1 MPLGE
6 PPTYTVKQ
14 LELKAQQFLQQQFG
28 DIVTVPVDVEL
39 LLEKIEGVDLDFG
52 PALRQNHGLDGM
64 VLRDPQTAELFV
76 IIDEWLAEHR
86 LNRYRMTVAE
96 ELAHILLHRPIIEQI
111 TEPRHFRELQQHY
124 RWHEMERN
132 AKRFAAAILMPG
144 NLVARKARSTYQQLV
159 HKAGFDNVN
168 AVKKYLVSL
177 LAKDFVVSVQ
187 SMDFRLREWPMQVFT
202 RVEQAMQDGLDYWD

>member
-1 MPLGE
+1 MIANL
-6 PPTYTVKQ
+6 PPIKEKSKSKMTKMQT
-14 LELKAQQFLQQQFG
+14 
-28 DIVTVPVDVEL
+28 ISRVTPNSGQRGHS
-39 LLEKIEGVDLDFG
+39 EGGV
-52 PALRQNHGLDGM
+52 
-64 VLRDPQTAELFV
+64 
-76 IIDEWLAEHR
+76 
-86 LNRYRMTVAE
+86 
-96 ELAHILLHRPIIEQI
+96 
-111 TEPRHFRELQQHY
+111 FRELQQHY